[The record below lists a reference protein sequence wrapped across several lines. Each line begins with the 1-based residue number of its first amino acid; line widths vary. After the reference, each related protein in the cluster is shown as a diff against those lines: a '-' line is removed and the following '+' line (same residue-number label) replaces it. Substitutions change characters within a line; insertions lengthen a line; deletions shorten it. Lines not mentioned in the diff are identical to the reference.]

1 MNDHNDEKLN
11 EIGSTIGINLFQ
23 LKEKYKSIIE
33 KNENMTNESPI
44 ATSTY
49 TQALSTKDLSQ
60 SFSTEFS
67 SKPVVINQTNQ
78 AIISDKQKESIDAQK
93 ALDNYKICNKCLGK
107 GYTTYIY
114 NHRVMQETCEE
125 CDGDSV
131 VMIKANKEILQ
142 ANAANTLEEV
152 A

>member
-1 MNDHNDEKLN
+1 MNDHDDEKLN

-33 KNENMTNESPI
+33 KNETSIASSTN
-44 ATSTY
+44 
-49 TQALSTKDLSQ
+49 TQTLSTKDLSQ

-67 SKPVVINQTNQ
+67 SKPVVINQTNEP
-78 AIISDKQKESIDAQK
+78 IISDKQKESIETQK

-125 CDGDSV
+125 CDGDSII
-131 VMIKANKEILQ
+131 MIKANKEIELQ
-142 ANAANTLEEV
+142 ANIILE
-152 A
+152 